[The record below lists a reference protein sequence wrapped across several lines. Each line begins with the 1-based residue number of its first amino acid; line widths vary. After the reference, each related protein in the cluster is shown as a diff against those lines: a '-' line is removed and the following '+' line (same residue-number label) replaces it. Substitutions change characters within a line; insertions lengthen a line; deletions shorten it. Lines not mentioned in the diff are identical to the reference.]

1 MRRSLLQLTLTG
13 LLLSPGSTLAFTI
26 GQIRHAKSLLCL
38 AAIEQTSGSELSDD
52 TTQDNQESK
61 MTAMSLTALQ
71 QLRAEGMDV
80 EQATEVL
87 LAAAKRYFFDAGGPA
102 TVDGVKDRCELLGV
116 R

>member
-1 MRRSLLQLTLTG
+1 MRRYLLQLTLTG
-13 LLLSPGSTLAFTI
+13 LLLSPGSTLAFTT

-38 AAIEQTSGSELSDD
+38 AAIAQTSGSEPSDD
-52 TTQDNQESK
+52 TEGNQENR

-80 EQATEVL
+80 EQATAVL

-102 TVDGVKDRCELLGV
+102 SLDGVKDRCEQLGE